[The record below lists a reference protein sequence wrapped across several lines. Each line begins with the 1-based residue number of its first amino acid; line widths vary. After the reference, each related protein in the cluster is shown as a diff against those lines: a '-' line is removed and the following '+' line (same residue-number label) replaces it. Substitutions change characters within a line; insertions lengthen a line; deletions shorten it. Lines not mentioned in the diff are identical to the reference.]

1 MYTTLNKNDYI
12 FVKNYKVMISNT
24 FQHNFGGSMLRDN
37 LKINSD
43 VGTTVIV
50 LSNLIPRM
58 TMKVTLKL

>member
-1 MYTTLNKNDYI
+1 
-12 FVKNYKVMISNT
+12 MIVSNT

-37 LKINSD
+37 LKINFD

>member
-1 MYTTLNKNDYI
+1 
-12 FVKNYKVMISNT
+12 MIVSNT

-50 LSNLIPRM
+50 LSKLIPGK
-58 TMKVTLKL
+58 TMEVTLKL